1 MNISNP
7 LKNIVFRRLFTAQII
22 ALIGTGLSTIGLSL
36 LAYEMAGSNA
46 GAVLGIALA
55 CKMIAYI
62 FFSPIIGGLVHRF
75 ARKQF
80 MIIMDVSRALIVL
93 FMPFV
98 NEIWHIYLLIF
109 LLNLFSAGFK
119 PVFQAVIPDILNDD
133 KQYGTALSYSRLA
146 YDLEVLLSPTFA
158 GIALLYF
165 SFSSLF
171 ILNSF
176 AFIVSALIIV
186 ITLVPKAKSVERTG
200 NIWNEI
206 TYGVISYLKTPRLR
220 SLLVLYI
227 GIASASSMIIVNTV
241 IYVKDYL
248 GAFDNS
254 TVAIF
259 FALSG
264 LGSMIAALI
273 YPRIATRF
281 QDKTVIQIGIFIIAL
296 GLAFMSLEPKLIPA
310 LICWFFTGMG
320 LSFSQIP
327 VGKIVN
333 MSSNPKD
340 RTAYFS
346 AQFALSHICWFFG
359 YLAAGQLALIFG
371 FSFTAAFLASIVTIC
386 LIYSILFWPIEESVN
401 LKHEHSELIH
411 THSHLH
417 QDEHHK
423 HQHQL
428 ETINKNHEH
437 EHKHESVSHE
447 HPFYIDIH
455 HQNWPKG

>member
-1 MNISNP
+1 MKQNNP
-7 LKNIVFRRLFTAQII
+7 LYNVTFAKLFTAQIV
-22 ALIGTGLSTIGLSL
+22 ALVGTGLSTIGLSL
-36 LAYEMAGSNA
+36 LAYDMSGSNA

-75 ARKQF
+75 ARKKF
-80 MIIMDVSRALIVL
+80 MIIMDIFRALIVL
-93 FMPFV
+93 LMPFV
-98 NEIWHIYLLIF
+98 SEIWHIYILIF

-119 PVFQAVIPDILNDD
+119 PVFQAVIPDILEDE
-133 KQYGTALSYSRLA
+133 KQYGKALSYSRLA
-146 YDLEVLLSPTFA
+146 YDLEVLLSPTLA

-176 AFIVSALIIV
+176 AFVVSAMIIV
-186 ITLVPKAKSVERTG
+186 ITLIPKTMTVERTG
-200 NIWNEI
+200 NLWNEI
-206 TYGVISYLKTPRLR
+206 TFGVVSYLKTPRLR
-220 SLLVLYI
+220 SLLILYV

-248 GAFDNS
+248 GGLDS

-264 LGSMIAALI
+264 AGSMIAALI
-273 YPRIATRF
+273 YPSLSIKLEN
-281 QDKTVIQIGIFIIAL
+281 KTIIQGGVSITAMS
-296 GLAFMSLEPKLIPA
+296 LAIMSLELSMIPS
-310 LICWFFTGMG
+310 LICWFFTGLG
-320 LSFSQIP
+320 LSLSQIP
-327 VGKIVN
+327 AGIIVN

-340 RTAYFS
+340 RTPYFS

-371 FSFTAAFLASIVTIC
+371 FSFTSAFLASIITIC
-386 LIYSILFWPIEESVN
+386 LIYSILFWPKEESTT
-401 LKHEHSELIH
+401 LKHEHKELIH
-411 THSHLH
+411 AHTHLH
-417 QDEHHK
+417 EDEHHK
-423 HQHQL
+423 HHH
-428 ETINKNHEH
+428 EFKNDDKEHEH
-437 EHKHESVSHE
+437 EHKHLLVTHS
-447 HPFYIDIH
+447 HPFNIDIH

>member
-1 MNISNP
+1 MKQNNP
-7 LKNIVFRRLFTAQII
+7 LNNFTFAKLFTAQIV
-22 ALIGTGLSTIGLSL
+22 ALVGTGLSTIGLSL
-36 LAYEMAGSNA
+36 LAYDMSGSNA

-75 ARKQF
+75 ARKKF
-80 MIIMDVSRALIVL
+80 MIVMDIFRALIVL
-93 FMPFV
+93 LMPFV
-98 NEIWHIYLLIF
+98 SEIWHIYILIF

-119 PVFQAVIPDILNDD
+119 PVFQAVIPDILEDE
-133 KQYGTALSYSRLA
+133 KQYGKALSYSRLA
-146 YDLEVLLSPTFA
+146 YDLEVLLSPTLA

-176 AFIVSALIIV
+176 AFVVSAMIIV
-186 ITLVPKAKSVERTG
+186 ITLIPKTKTVERTG
-200 NIWNEI
+200 NLWNEI
-206 TYGVISYLKTPRLR
+206 TFGVVSYLKTPRLR
-220 SLLVLYI
+220 SLLILYV

-248 GAFDNS
+248 GGLDS

-264 LGSMIAALI
+264 SGSMIAALI
-273 YPRIATRF
+273 YPSLSIKLEN
-281 QDKTVIQIGIFIIAL
+281 KTIIQGGVSITAMS
-296 GLAFMSLEPKLIPA
+296 LAIMSLELSMIPS
-310 LICWFFTGMG
+310 LVCWFFTGLG
-320 LSFSQIP
+320 LSLSQIP
-327 VGKIVN
+327 AGIIVN

-371 FSFTAAFLASIVTIC
+371 FSFTSAFLASIITIC
-386 LIYSILFWPIEESVN
+386 LIYSILFWPKEESTT
-401 LKHEHSELIH
+401 LKHEHKELIH
-411 THSHLH
+411 AHTHLH
-417 QDEHHK
+417 EDEHHK
-423 HQHQL
+423 HHH
-428 ETINKNHEH
+428 EFKNDDKEHEH
-437 EHKHESVSHE
+437 EHKHLLVTHS
-447 HPFYIDIH
+447 HPFNIDIH

>member
-1 MNISNP
+1 MHTSNP
-7 LKNIVFRRLFTAQII
+7 LKNITFSRLFTAQII

-36 LAYEMAGSNA
+36 LAYDMAGSNA

-80 MIIMDVSRALIVL
+80 MIVMDVSRASIVL

-133 KQYGTALSYSRLA
+133 KQYGTALAYSRLA
-146 YDLEVLLSPTFA
+146 YDLEVLLSPTLA

-165 SFSSLF
+165 SYSSLF

-176 AFIVSALIIV
+176 AFIVSALIII
-186 ITLVPKAKSVERTG
+186 ITLVPKAKPVERTG
-200 NIWNEI
+200 NVWNEI
-206 TYGVISYLKTPRLR
+206 TYGVISYFKTPRLR
-220 SLLVLYI
+220 SILVLYI

-264 LGSMIAALI
+264 SGSMIAAFI
-273 YPRIATRF
+273 YPKISTRF
-281 QDKTVIQIGIFIIAL
+281 QDKIVIQTGIFIIAL
-296 GLAFMSLEPKLIPA
+296 SLAFMSLEPSLIPA

-327 VGKIVN
+327 IGKIVN

-371 FSFTAAFLASIVTIC
+371 FSFTAAFLASIIAIC
-386 LIYSILFWPIEESVN
+386 LIYSILFWPIEESAI
-401 LKHEHSELIH
+401 LKHEHRELIH
-411 THSHLH
+411 AHSHLH
-417 QDEHHK
+417 QDQHHK
-423 HQHQL
+423 HDHQL
-428 ETINKNHEH
+428 KSSNENHVH
-437 EHKHESVSHE
+437 EHKHDSVTHE

>member
-1 MNISNP
+1 MKQNNP
-7 LKNIVFRRLFTAQII
+7 LNNVTFAKLFTAQIV
-22 ALIGTGLSTIGLSL
+22 ALVGTGLSTIGLSL
-36 LAYEMAGSNA
+36 LAYDMSGSNA

-75 ARKQF
+75 ARKKF
-80 MIIMDVSRALIVL
+80 MIVMDIFRALIVL
-93 FMPFV
+93 LMPFV
-98 NEIWHIYLLIF
+98 SEIWHIYILIF

-119 PVFQAVIPDILNDD
+119 PVFQAVIPDILEDE
-133 KQYGTALSYSRLA
+133 KQSGKALSYSRLA
-146 YDLEVLLSPTFA
+146 YDLEVLLSPTLA

-176 AFIVSALIIV
+176 AFVVSAMIIV
-186 ITLVPKAKSVERTG
+186 ITLIPKTKTVERTG
-200 NIWNEI
+200 NLWNEI
-206 TYGVISYLKTPRLR
+206 TFGVVSYLKTPRLR
-220 SLLVLYI
+220 SLLILYV

-248 GAFDNS
+248 GGLDS

-264 LGSMIAALI
+264 SGSMIAALI
-273 YPRIATRF
+273 YPSLSIKLEN
-281 QDKTVIQIGIFIIAL
+281 KTIIQGGVSITAMS
-296 GLAFMSLEPKLIPA
+296 LAIMSLELSMIPS
-310 LICWFFTGMG
+310 LVCWFFTGLG
-320 LSFSQIP
+320 LSLSQIP
-327 VGKIVN
+327 AGIIVN

-371 FSFTAAFLASIVTIC
+371 FSFTSAFLASIITIC
-386 LIYSILFWPIEESVN
+386 LIYSILFWPKEESTT
-401 LKHEHSELIH
+401 LKHEHKELIH
-411 THSHLH
+411 AHTHLH
-417 QDEHHK
+417 EDEHHK
-423 HQHQL
+423 HHH
-428 ETINKNHEH
+428 EFKNDDKEHEH
-437 EHKHESVSHE
+437 EHKHLLVTHS
-447 HPFYIDIH
+447 HPFNIDIH

>member
-1 MNISNP
+1 MNTSNP
-7 LKNIVFRRLFTAQII
+7 LKNITFSRLFTAQII

-36 LAYEMAGSNA
+36 LAYDMAGSNA
-46 GAVLGIALA
+46 GAVLGTALA

-133 KQYGTALSYSRLA
+133 KQYGTALAYSRLA
-146 YDLEVLLSPTFA
+146 YDLELLLSPTLA

-176 AFIVSALIIV
+176 AFIVSAVIII
-186 ITLVPKAKSVERTG
+186 ITLVPKAKPVERTG

-206 TYGVISYLKTPRLR
+206 TYGVISYFKTPRLR

-227 GIASASSMIIVNTV
+227 AIASASSMIIVNTV

-264 LGSMIAALI
+264 SGSMIAALI
-273 YPRIATRF
+273 YPKISTRF
-281 QDKTVIQIGIFIIAL
+281 QDKTVIQTGILIIAL
-296 GLAFMSLEPKLIPA
+296 SLAFMSFEPSLIPA

-346 AQFALSHICWFFG
+346 AQFALSHISWFFG
-359 YLAAGQLALIFG
+359 YLVAGQLGLIFG
-371 FSFTAAFLASIVTIC
+371 FSFTAAFLASIIAIC
-386 LIYSILFWPIEESVN
+386 LIYSMLFWPIEESTI

-411 THSHLH
+411 AHSHLH

-423 HQHQL
+423 HEHQL
-428 ETINKNHEH
+428 ESKNENHEH
-437 EHKHESVSHE
+437 EHKHESVTHE

>member
-1 MNISNP
+1 MKQNNP
-7 LKNIVFRRLFTAQII
+7 LNNVAFAKLFTAQII
-22 ALIGTGLSTIGLSL
+22 ALVGTGLSTIGLSL
-36 LAYEMAGSNA
+36 LAYDMSGSNA

-75 ARKQF
+75 ARKKF
-80 MIIMDVSRALIVL
+80 MIVMDIFRALIVL
-93 FMPFV
+93 LMPFV
-98 NEIWHIYLLIF
+98 SEIWHIYILIF

-119 PVFQAVIPDILNDD
+119 PVFQAVIPDILEDE
-133 KQYGTALSYSRLA
+133 KQYGKALSYSRLA
-146 YDLEVLLSPTFA
+146 YDLEVLLSPTLA

-176 AFIVSALIIV
+176 AFVVSAMIIV
-186 ITLVPKAKSVERTG
+186 ITLIPKTKTVERTG
-200 NIWNEI
+200 NLWNEI
-206 TYGVISYLKTPRLR
+206 TFGVVSYLKTPRLR
-220 SLLVLYI
+220 SLLILYV

-248 GAFDNS
+248 GGLDS

-264 LGSMIAALI
+264 SGSMIAALI
-273 YPRIATRF
+273 YPSLSIKLEN
-281 QDKTVIQIGIFIIAL
+281 KTIIQGGVSITAMS
-296 GLAFMSLEPKLIPA
+296 LAIMSLELSMIPS
-310 LICWFFTGMG
+310 LVCWFFTGLG
-320 LSFSQIP
+320 LSLSQIP
-327 VGKIVN
+327 AGIIVN

-371 FSFTAAFLASIVTIC
+371 FSFTSAFLASIITIC
-386 LIYSILFWPIEESVN
+386 LIYSILFWPKEESTT
-401 LKHEHSELIH
+401 LKHEHKELIH
-411 THSHLH
+411 AHTHLH
-417 QDEHHK
+417 EDEHHK
-423 HQHQL
+423 HHH
-428 ETINKNHEH
+428 EFKNDDKEHEH
-437 EHKHESVSHE
+437 EHKHLLVTHS
-447 HPFYIDIH
+447 HPFNIDIH

>member
-1 MNISNP
+1 MKQNNP
-7 LKNIVFRRLFTAQII
+7 LNNVAFAKLFTAQII
-22 ALIGTGLSTIGLSL
+22 ALVGTGLSTIGLSL
-36 LAYEMAGSNA
+36 LAYDMSGSNA

-75 ARKQF
+75 ARKKF
-80 MIIMDVSRALIVL
+80 MIIMDIFRALIVL
-93 FMPFV
+93 LMPFV
-98 NEIWHIYLLIF
+98 SEIWHIYILIF

-119 PVFQAVIPDILNDD
+119 PVFQAVIPDILEDE
-133 KQYGTALSYSRLA
+133 KQYGKALSYSRLA
-146 YDLEVLLSPTFA
+146 YDLEVLLSPTLA

-176 AFIVSALIIV
+176 AFVVSAMIIV
-186 ITLVPKAKSVERTG
+186 ITLIPKTKTVERTG
-200 NIWNEI
+200 NLWNEI
-206 TYGVISYLKTPRLR
+206 TFGVVSYLKTPRLR
-220 SLLVLYI
+220 SLLILYV

-248 GAFDNS
+248 GGLDS

-264 LGSMIAALI
+264 SGSMIAALI
-273 YPRIATRF
+273 YPSLSIKLEN
-281 QDKTVIQIGIFIIAL
+281 KTIIQGGVSITAMS
-296 GLAFMSLEPKLIPA
+296 LAIMSLELSMIPS
-310 LICWFFTGMG
+310 LVCWFFTGLG
-320 LSFSQIP
+320 LSLSQIP
-327 VGKIVN
+327 AGIIVN

-371 FSFTAAFLASIVTIC
+371 FSFTSAFLASIITIC
-386 LIYSILFWPIEESVN
+386 LIYSILFWPKEESTT
-401 LKHEHSELIH
+401 LKHEHKELIH
-411 THSHLH
+411 AHTHLH
-417 QDEHHK
+417 EDEHHK
-423 HQHQL
+423 HHH
-428 ETINKNHEH
+428 EFKNDDKEHEH
-437 EHKHESVSHE
+437 EHKHLLVTHS
-447 HPFYIDIH
+447 HPFNIDIH

>member
-1 MNISNP
+1 MHTSNP
-7 LKNIVFRRLFTAQII
+7 LKNITFSRLFTAQII

-36 LAYEMAGSNA
+36 LAYDMAGSNA

-80 MIIMDVSRALIVL
+80 MIVMDVSRASIVL

-133 KQYGTALSYSRLA
+133 KQYGTALAYSRLA
-146 YDLEVLLSPTFA
+146 YDLEVLLSPTLA

-165 SFSSLF
+165 SYSSLF

-176 AFIVSALIIV
+176 AFIVSALIII
-186 ITLVPKAKSVERTG
+186 ITLVPKAKPVERTG

-206 TYGVISYLKTPRLR
+206 TYGVISYFKTPRLR
-220 SLLVLYI
+220 SILVLYI

-264 LGSMIAALI
+264 SGSMIAAFI
-273 YPRIATRF
+273 YPKISTRF
-281 QDKTVIQIGIFIIAL
+281 QDKIVIQTGIFIIAL
-296 GLAFMSLEPKLIPA
+296 SLAFMSLEPSLIPA

-327 VGKIVN
+327 IGKIVN
-333 MSSNPKD
+333 ISSNPKD

-371 FSFTAAFLASIVTIC
+371 FSFTAAFLASIIAIC
-386 LIYSILFWPIEESVN
+386 LIYSILFWPIEESAI
-401 LKHEHSELIH
+401 LKHEHRELIH
-411 THSHLH
+411 AHSHLH
-417 QDEHHK
+417 QDEHHM
-423 HQHQL
+423 HDHQL
-428 ETINKNHEH
+428 KSSNENHEH
-437 EHKHESVSHE
+437 EHKHDSVTHE

-455 HQNWPKG
+455 HQNWPK

>member
-1 MNISNP
+1 
-7 LKNIVFRRLFTAQII
+7 IV
-22 ALIGTGLSTIGLSL
+22 ALVGTGLSTIGLSL
-36 LAYEMAGSNA
+36 LAYDMSGSNA

-75 ARKQF
+75 ARKKF
-80 MIIMDVSRALIVL
+80 MIIMDIFRALIVL
-93 FMPFV
+93 LMPFV
-98 NEIWHIYLLIF
+98 SEIWHIYILIF

-119 PVFQAVIPDILNDD
+119 PVFQAVIPDILEDE
-133 KQYGTALSYSRLA
+133 KQYGKALSYSRLA
-146 YDLEVLLSPTFA
+146 YDLEVLLSPTLA

-176 AFIVSALIIV
+176 AFVVSAMIIV
-186 ITLVPKAKSVERTG
+186 ITLIPKTKTVERTG
-200 NIWNEI
+200 NLWNEI
-206 TYGVISYLKTPRLR
+206 TFGVVSYLKTPRLR
-220 SLLVLYI
+220 SLLILYV

-248 GAFDNS
+248 GGLDS

-264 LGSMIAALI
+264 SGSMIAALI
-273 YPRIATRF
+273 YPSLSIKLEN
-281 QDKTVIQIGIFIIAL
+281 KTIIQGGVSITAMS
-296 GLAFMSLEPKLIPA
+296 LAIMSLELSMIPS
-310 LICWFFTGMG
+310 LVCWFFTGLG
-320 LSFSQIP
+320 LSLSQIP
-327 VGKIVN
+327 AGIIVN

-371 FSFTAAFLASIVTIC
+371 FSFTSAFLASIITIC
-386 LIYSILFWPIEESVN
+386 LIYSILFWPKEESTT
-401 LKHEHSELIH
+401 LKHEHKELIH
-411 THSHLH
+411 AHTHLH
-417 QDEHHK
+417 EDEHHK
-423 HQHQL
+423 HHH
-428 ETINKNHEH
+428 EFKNDDKEHEH
-437 EHKHESVSHE
+437 EHKHLLVTHS
-447 HPFYIDIH
+447 HPFNIDIH

>member
-1 MNISNP
+1 MKQNNP
-7 LKNIVFRRLFTAQII
+7 LNNVTFAKLFTAQIV
-22 ALIGTGLSTIGLSL
+22 ALVGTGLSTIGLSL
-36 LAYEMAGSNA
+36 LAYDMSGSNA

-75 ARKQF
+75 ARKKF
-80 MIIMDVSRALIVL
+80 MIVMDIFRALIVL
-93 FMPFV
+93 LMPFV
-98 NEIWHIYLLIF
+98 SEIWHIYILIF
-109 LLNLFSAGFK
+109 LLKLFSAGFK
-119 PVFQAVIPDILNDD
+119 HVFQAVIPDILEDE
-133 KQYGTALSYSRLA
+133 KQYGKALSYSRLA
-146 YDLEVLLSPTFA
+146 YDLEVLLSPTLA

-176 AFIVSALIIV
+176 AFVVSAMIIV
-186 ITLVPKAKSVERTG
+186 ITLIPKTKTVERTG
-200 NIWNEI
+200 NLWNEI
-206 TYGVISYLKTPRLR
+206 TFGVVSYLKTPRLR
-220 SLLVLYI
+220 SLLILYV

-248 GAFDNS
+248 GGVDS

-264 LGSMIAALI
+264 SGSMIAALI
-273 YPRIATRF
+273 YPSLSIKLEN
-281 QDKTVIQIGIFIIAL
+281 KTIIQGGVSITAMS
-296 GLAFMSLEPKLIPA
+296 LAIMSLELSMIPS
-310 LICWFFTGMG
+310 LVCWFFTGLG
-320 LSFSQIP
+320 LSLSQIP
-327 VGKIVN
+327 AGIIVN

-371 FSFTAAFLASIVTIC
+371 FSFTSAFLASIITIC
-386 LIYSILFWPIEESVN
+386 LIYSILFWPKEESTT
-401 LKHEHSELIH
+401 LKHEHKELIH
-411 THSHLH
+411 AHTHLH
-417 QDEHHK
+417 EDEHHK
-423 HQHQL
+423 HHH
-428 ETINKNHEH
+428 EFKNDDKEHEH
-437 EHKHESVSHE
+437 EHKHLLVTHS
-447 HPFYIDIH
+447 HPFNIDIH

>member
-1 MNISNP
+1 MKQNNP
-7 LKNIVFRRLFTAQII
+7 LNNVTFAKLFTAQIV
-22 ALIGTGLSTIGLSL
+22 ALVGTGLSTIGLSL
-36 LAYEMAGSNA
+36 LAYDMSGSNA

-75 ARKQF
+75 ARKKF
-80 MIIMDVSRALIVL
+80 MIVMDIFRALIVL
-93 FMPFV
+93 LMPFV
-98 NEIWHIYLLIF
+98 SEIWHIYILIF

-119 PVFQAVIPDILNDD
+119 PVFQAVIPDILEDE
-133 KQYGTALSYSRLA
+133 KQYGKALSYSRLA
-146 YDLEVLLSPTFA
+146 YDLEVLLSPTLA

-176 AFIVSALIIV
+176 AFVVSAMIIV
-186 ITLVPKAKSVERTG
+186 ITLIPKTKTVERTG
-200 NIWNEI
+200 NLWNEI
-206 TYGVISYLKTPRLR
+206 TFGVVSYLKTPRLR
-220 SLLVLYI
+220 SLLILYV

-248 GAFDNS
+248 GGVDS

-264 LGSMIAALI
+264 SGSMIAALI
-273 YPRIATRF
+273 YPSLSIKLEN
-281 QDKTVIQIGIFIIAL
+281 KTIIQGGVSITAMS
-296 GLAFMSLEPKLIPA
+296 LAIMSLELSMIPS
-310 LICWFFTGMG
+310 LICWFFTGLG
-320 LSFSQIP
+320 LSLSQIP
-327 VGKIVN
+327 AGIIVN

-371 FSFTAAFLASIVTIC
+371 FSFTSAFLASIITIC
-386 LIYSILFWPIEESVN
+386 LIYSILFWPKEESTT
-401 LKHEHSELIH
+401 LKHEHKELIH
-411 THSHLH
+411 AHTHLH
-417 QDEHHK
+417 EDEHHK
-423 HQHQL
+423 HHH
-428 ETINKNHEH
+428 EFKNDGKEHEH
-437 EHKHESVSHE
+437 EHKHLLVTHS
-447 HPFYIDIH
+447 HPFNIDIH

>member
-1 MNISNP
+1 MKQNNP
-7 LKNIVFRRLFTAQII
+7 LNNVTFAKLFTAQIV
-22 ALIGTGLSTIGLSL
+22 ALVGTGLSTIGLSL
-36 LAYEMAGSNA
+36 LAYDMSGSNA

-75 ARKQF
+75 ARKKF
-80 MIIMDVSRALIVL
+80 MIIMDIFRALIVL
-93 FMPFV
+93 LMPFV
-98 NEIWHIYLLIF
+98 SEIWHIYILIF

-119 PVFQAVIPDILNDD
+119 PVFQAVIPDILEDE
-133 KQYGTALSYSRLA
+133 KQYGKALSYSRLA
-146 YDLEVLLSPTFA
+146 YDLEVLLSPTLA

-176 AFIVSALIIV
+176 AFVVSAMIIV
-186 ITLVPKAKSVERTG
+186 ITLIPKTKTVERTG
-200 NIWNEI
+200 NLWNEI
-206 TYGVISYLKTPRLR
+206 TFGVVSYLKTPRLR
-220 SLLVLYI
+220 SLLILYV

-248 GAFDNS
+248 GGLDS

-264 LGSMIAALI
+264 SGSMIAALI
-273 YPRIATRF
+273 YPSLSIKLEN
-281 QDKTVIQIGIFIIAL
+281 KTIIQGGVSITAMS
-296 GLAFMSLEPKLIPA
+296 LAIMSLELSMIPS
-310 LICWFFTGMG
+310 LICWFFTGLG
-320 LSFSQIP
+320 LSLSQIP
-327 VGKIVN
+327 AGIIVN

-371 FSFTAAFLASIVTIC
+371 FSFTSAFLASIITIC
-386 LIYSILFWPIEESVN
+386 LIYSILFWPKEESTT
-401 LKHEHSELIH
+401 LKHEHKELIH
-411 THSHLH
+411 AHTHLH
-417 QDEHHK
+417 EDEHHK
-423 HQHQL
+423 HHH
-428 ETINKNHEH
+428 EFKNDDKEHEH
-437 EHKHESVSHE
+437 EHKHLLVTHS
-447 HPFYIDIH
+447 HPFNIDIH

>member
-1 MNISNP
+1 MKQNNP
-7 LKNIVFRRLFTAQII
+7 LNNVTFAKLFTAQIV
-22 ALIGTGLSTIGLSL
+22 ALVGTGLSTIGLSL
-36 LAYEMAGSNA
+36 LAYDMSGSNA

-75 ARKQF
+75 ARKKF
-80 MIIMDVSRALIVL
+80 MIIMDIFRALIVL
-93 FMPFV
+93 LMPFV
-98 NEIWHIYLLIF
+98 SEIWHIYILIF

-119 PVFQAVIPDILNDD
+119 PVFQAVIPDILEDE
-133 KQYGTALSYSRLA
+133 KQYGKALSYSRLA
-146 YDLEVLLSPTFA
+146 YDLEVLLSPTLA

-176 AFIVSALIIV
+176 AFVVSAMIIV
-186 ITLVPKAKSVERTG
+186 ITLIPKTKTVERTG
-200 NIWNEI
+200 NLWNEI
-206 TYGVISYLKTPRLR
+206 TFGVVSYLKTPRLR
-220 SLLVLYI
+220 SLLILYV

-248 GAFDNS
+248 GGVDS

-264 LGSMIAALI
+264 SGSMIAALI
-273 YPRIATRF
+273 YPSLSIKLEN
-281 QDKTVIQIGIFIIAL
+281 KTIIQGGVSITAMS
-296 GLAFMSLEPKLIPA
+296 LAIMSLELSMIPS
-310 LICWFFTGMG
+310 LVCWFFTGLG
-320 LSFSQIP
+320 LSLSQIP
-327 VGKIVN
+327 AGIIVN

-371 FSFTAAFLASIVTIC
+371 FSFTSAFLASIITIC
-386 LIYSILFWPIEESVN
+386 LIYSILFWPKEESTT
-401 LKHEHSELIH
+401 LKHEHKELIH
-411 THSHLH
+411 AHTHLH
-417 QDEHHK
+417 EDEHHK
-423 HQHQL
+423 HHH
-428 ETINKNHEH
+428 EFKNDDKEHEH
-437 EHKHESVSHE
+437 EHKHLLVTHS
-447 HPFYIDIH
+447 HPFNIDIH

>member
-1 MNISNP
+1 MKQNNP
-7 LKNIVFRRLFTAQII
+7 LNNVTFAKLFTAQIV
-22 ALIGTGLSTIGLSL
+22 ALVGTGLSTIGLSL
-36 LAYEMAGSNA
+36 LAYDMSGSNA

-75 ARKQF
+75 ARKKF
-80 MIIMDVSRALIVL
+80 MIVMDIFRALIVL
-93 FMPFV
+93 LMPFV
-98 NEIWHIYLLIF
+98 SEIWHIYILIF

-119 PVFQAVIPDILNDD
+119 PVFQAVIPDILEDE
-133 KQYGTALSYSRLA
+133 KQYGKALSYSRLA
-146 YDLEVLLSPTFA
+146 YDLEVLLSPTLA

-176 AFIVSALIIV
+176 AFVVSAMIIV
-186 ITLVPKAKSVERTG
+186 ITLIPKTKTVERTG
-200 NIWNEI
+200 NLWNEI
-206 TYGVISYLKTPRLR
+206 TFGVVSYLKTPRLR
-220 SLLVLYI
+220 SLLILYV

-248 GAFDNS
+248 GGVDS

-264 LGSMIAALI
+264 SGSMIAALI
-273 YPRIATRF
+273 YPSLSIKLEN
-281 QDKTVIQIGIFIIAL
+281 KTIIQGGVSITAMS
-296 GLAFMSLEPKLIPA
+296 LAIMSLELSMIPS
-310 LICWFFTGMG
+310 LICWFFTGLG
-320 LSFSQIP
+320 LSLSQIP
-327 VGKIVN
+327 AGIIVN

-371 FSFTAAFLASIVTIC
+371 FSFTSAFLASIITIC
-386 LIYSILFWPIEESVN
+386 LIYSILFWPKEESTT
-401 LKHEHSELIH
+401 LKHEHKELIH
-411 THSHLH
+411 AHTHLH
-417 QDEHHK
+417 EDEHHK
-423 HQHQL
+423 HHH
-428 ETINKNHEH
+428 EFKNDDKEHEH
-437 EHKHESVSHE
+437 EHKHLLVTHS
-447 HPFYIDIH
+447 HPFNIDIH

>member
-1 MNISNP
+1 MKQNNP
-7 LKNIVFRRLFTAQII
+7 LNNVTFAKLFTAQIV
-22 ALIGTGLSTIGLSL
+22 ALVGTGLSTIGLSL
-36 LAYEMAGSNA
+36 LAYDMSGSNA

-75 ARKQF
+75 ARKKF
-80 MIIMDVSRALIVL
+80 MIVMDIFRALIVL
-93 FMPFV
+93 LMPFV
-98 NEIWHIYLLIF
+98 SEIWHIYILIF

-119 PVFQAVIPDILNDD
+119 PVFQAVIPDILEDE
-133 KQYGTALSYSRLA
+133 KQYGKALSYSRLA
-146 YDLEVLLSPTFA
+146 YDLEVLLSPTLA

-176 AFIVSALIIV
+176 AFVVSAMIIV
-186 ITLVPKAKSVERTG
+186 ITLIPKTKTVERTG
-200 NIWNEI
+200 NLWNEI
-206 TYGVISYLKTPRLR
+206 TFGVVSYLKTPRLR
-220 SLLVLYI
+220 SLLILYV

-248 GAFDNS
+248 GGLDS

-264 LGSMIAALI
+264 SGSMIAALI
-273 YPRIATRF
+273 YPSLSIKLEN
-281 QDKTVIQIGIFIIAL
+281 KTIIQGGVSITAMS
-296 GLAFMSLEPKLIPA
+296 LAIMSLELSMIPS
-310 LICWFFTGMG
+310 LVCWFFTGLG
-320 LSFSQIP
+320 LSLSQIP
-327 VGKIVN
+327 AGIIVN

-371 FSFTAAFLASIVTIC
+371 FSFTSAFLASIITIC
-386 LIYSILFWPIEESVN
+386 LIYSILFWPKEESTT
-401 LKHEHSELIH
+401 LKHEHKELIH
-411 THSHLH
+411 AHTHLH
-417 QDEHHK
+417 EDEHHK
-423 HQHQL
+423 HHH
-428 ETINKNHEH
+428 EFKNDDKEHEH
-437 EHKHESVSHE
+437 EHKHLLVTHS
-447 HPFYIDIH
+447 HPFNIDIH

>member
-1 MNISNP
+1 MHTSNP
-7 LKNIVFRRLFTAQII
+7 LKNITFSRLFTAQII

-36 LAYEMAGSNA
+36 LAYDMAGSNA

-80 MIIMDVSRALIVL
+80 MIVMDVSRASIVL

-133 KQYGTALSYSRLA
+133 KQYGTALAYSRLA
-146 YDLEVLLSPTFA
+146 YDLEVLLSPTLA

-165 SFSSLF
+165 SYSSLF

-176 AFIVSALIIV
+176 AFIVSALIII
-186 ITLVPKAKSVERTG
+186 ITLVPKAKPVERTG

-206 TYGVISYLKTPRLR
+206 TYGVISYFKTPRLR
-220 SLLVLYI
+220 SILVLYI

-264 LGSMIAALI
+264 SGSMIAAFI
-273 YPRIATRF
+273 YPKISTRF
-281 QDKTVIQIGIFIIAL
+281 QDKIVIQTGIFIIAL
-296 GLAFMSLEPKLIPA
+296 SLAFMSLEPSLIPA

-320 LSFSQIP
+320 LSFSCLLYT
-327 VGKIVN
+327 
-333 MSSNPKD
+333 SD
-340 RTAYFS
+340 
-346 AQFALSHICWFFG
+346 
-359 YLAAGQLALIFG
+359 AA
-371 FSFTAAFLASIVTIC
+371 
-386 LIYSILFWPIEESVN
+386 
-401 LKHEHSELIH
+401 
-411 THSHLH
+411 
-417 QDEHHK
+417 DE
-423 HQHQL
+423 
-428 ETINKNHEH
+428 
-437 EHKHESVSHE
+437 
-447 HPFYIDIH
+447 
-455 HQNWPKG
+455 

>member
-1 MNISNP
+1 MKQNNP
-7 LKNIVFRRLFTAQII
+7 LNNVTFAKLFTAQIV
-22 ALIGTGLSTIGLSL
+22 ALVGTGLSTIGLSL
-36 LAYEMAGSNA
+36 LAYDMSGSNA

-75 ARKQF
+75 ARKKF
-80 MIIMDVSRALIVL
+80 MIVMDIFRALIVL
-93 FMPFV
+93 LMPFV
-98 NEIWHIYLLIF
+98 SEIWHIYILIF

-119 PVFQAVIPDILNDD
+119 PVFQAVIPDILEDE
-133 KQYGTALSYSRLA
+133 KQYGKALSYSRLA
-146 YDLEVLLSPTFA
+146 YDLEVLLSPTLA

-176 AFIVSALIIV
+176 AFVVSAMIIV
-186 ITLVPKAKSVERTG
+186 ITLIPKTKTVERTG
-200 NIWNEI
+200 NLWNEI
-206 TYGVISYLKTPRLR
+206 TFGVVSYLKTPRLR
-220 SLLVLYI
+220 SLLILYV

-248 GAFDNS
+248 GGLDS

-264 LGSMIAALI
+264 SGSMIAALI
-273 YPRIATRF
+273 YPSLSIKLEN
-281 QDKTVIQIGIFIIAL
+281 KTIIQGGVSITAMS
-296 GLAFMSLEPKLIPA
+296 LAIMSLELSMIPS
-310 LICWFFTGMG
+310 LICWFFTGLG
-320 LSFSQIP
+320 LSLSQIP
-327 VGKIVN
+327 AGIIVN

-371 FSFTAAFLASIVTIC
+371 FSFTSAFLASIITIC
-386 LIYSILFWPIEESVN
+386 LIYSILFWPKEESTT
-401 LKHEHSELIH
+401 LKHEHKELIH
-411 THSHLH
+411 AHTHLH
-417 QDEHHK
+417 EDEHHK
-423 HQHQL
+423 HHH
-428 ETINKNHEH
+428 EFKNDDKEHEH
-437 EHKHESVSHE
+437 EHKHLLVTHS
-447 HPFYIDIH
+447 HPFNIDIH

>member
-1 MNISNP
+1 MKQNNP
-7 LKNIVFRRLFTAQII
+7 LNNVTFAKLFTAQIV
-22 ALIGTGLSTIGLSL
+22 ALVGTGLSTIGLSL
-36 LAYEMAGSNA
+36 LAYDMSGSNA

-75 ARKQF
+75 ARKKF
-80 MIIMDVSRALIVL
+80 MIIMDIFRALIVL
-93 FMPFV
+93 LMPFV
-98 NEIWHIYLLIF
+98 SEIWHIYILIF

-119 PVFQAVIPDILNDD
+119 PVFQAVIPDILEDE
-133 KQYGTALSYSRLA
+133 KQYGKALSYSRLA
-146 YDLEVLLSPTFA
+146 YDLEVLLSPTLA

-176 AFIVSALIIV
+176 AFVVSAMIIV
-186 ITLVPKAKSVERTG
+186 ITLIPKTKTVERTG
-200 NIWNEI
+200 NLWNEI
-206 TYGVISYLKTPRLR
+206 TFGVVSYLKTPRLR
-220 SLLVLYI
+220 SLLILYV

-248 GAFDNS
+248 GGLDS

-264 LGSMIAALI
+264 SGSMIAALI
-273 YPRIATRF
+273 YPSLSIKLEN
-281 QDKTVIQIGIFIIAL
+281 KTIIQGGVSITAMS
-296 GLAFMSLEPKLIPA
+296 LAIMSLELSMIPS
-310 LICWFFTGMG
+310 LVCWFFTGLG
-320 LSFSQIP
+320 LSLSQIP
-327 VGKIVN
+327 AGIIVN

-371 FSFTAAFLASIVTIC
+371 FSFTSAFLASIITIC
-386 LIYSILFWPIEESVN
+386 LIYSILFWPKEESTT
-401 LKHEHSELIH
+401 LKHEHKELIH
-411 THSHLH
+411 AHTHLH
-417 QDEHHK
+417 EDEHHK
-423 HQHQL
+423 HHH
-428 ETINKNHEH
+428 EFKNDDKEHEH
-437 EHKHESVSHE
+437 EHKHLLVTHS
-447 HPFYIDIH
+447 HPFNIDIH

>member
-1 MNISNP
+1 MKQNNP
-7 LKNIVFRRLFTAQII
+7 LNNVAFAKLFTAQII
-22 ALIGTGLSTIGLSL
+22 ALVGTGLSTIGLSL
-36 LAYEMAGSNA
+36 LAYDMSGSNA

-75 ARKQF
+75 ARKKF
-80 MIIMDVSRALIVL
+80 MIVMDIFRALIVL
-93 FMPFV
+93 LMPFV
-98 NEIWHIYLLIF
+98 SEIWHIYILIF

-119 PVFQAVIPDILNDD
+119 PVFQAVIPDILEDE
-133 KQYGTALSYSRLA
+133 KQYGKALSYSRLA
-146 YDLEVLLSPTFA
+146 YDLEVLLSPTLA

-176 AFIVSALIIV
+176 AFVVSAMIIV
-186 ITLVPKAKSVERTG
+186 ITLIPKTKTVERTG
-200 NIWNEI
+200 NLWNEI
-206 TYGVISYLKTPRLR
+206 TFGVVSYLKTPRLR
-220 SLLVLYI
+220 SLLILYV

-248 GAFDNS
+248 GGLDS

-264 LGSMIAALI
+264 SGSMIAALI
-273 YPRIATRF
+273 YPSLSIKLEN
-281 QDKTVIQIGIFIIAL
+281 KTIIQGGVSITAMS
-296 GLAFMSLEPKLIPA
+296 LAIMSLELSMIPS
-310 LICWFFTGMG
+310 LICWFFTGLG
-320 LSFSQIP
+320 LSLSQIP
-327 VGKIVN
+327 AGIIVN

-371 FSFTAAFLASIVTIC
+371 FSFTSAFLASIITIC
-386 LIYSILFWPIEESVN
+386 LIYSILFWPKEESTT
-401 LKHEHSELIH
+401 LKHEHKELIH
-411 THSHLH
+411 AHTHLH
-417 QDEHHK
+417 EDEHHK
-423 HQHQL
+423 HHH
-428 ETINKNHEH
+428 EFKNDDKEHEH
-437 EHKHESVSHE
+437 EHKHLLVTHS
-447 HPFYIDIH
+447 HPFNIDIH

>member
-1 MNISNP
+1 MNTNNP
-7 LKNIVFRRLFTAQII
+7 LSNNTFRKLFTAQII
-22 ALIGTGLSTIGLSL
+22 ALVGTGLSTIGLSL
-36 LAYEMAGSNA
+36 LAYDMAGSNA

-80 MIIMDVSRALIVL
+80 MIMMDVSRALIVL

-133 KQYGTALSYSRLA
+133 KQYGKALSYSRLA
-146 YDLEVLLSPTFA
+146 YDLEVLLSPTLA

-171 ILNSF
+171 VLNSF
-176 AFIVSALIIV
+176 AFIVSALIII
-186 ITLVPKAKSVERTG
+186 ITLVPKAKPVERTG
-200 NIWNEI
+200 SAWNEI
-206 TYGVISYLKTPRLR
+206 TFGVVSYFKTPRLR
-220 SLLVLYI
+220 AILVLYI

-241 IYVKDYL
+241 VYVKDYL
-248 GAFDNS
+248 GAFDNTS
-254 TVAIF
+254 VAIF

-264 LGSMIAALI
+264 LGSMIAAFI
-273 YPRIATRF
+273 YPKISTRIE
-281 QDKTVIQIGIFIIAL
+281 DKIVIQTGMFIIAL
-296 GLAFMSLEPKLIPA
+296 SLAFMSLEPSFIPA

-371 FSFTAAFLASIVTIC
+371 FSFTASFLASIIAIC
-386 LIYSILFWPIEESVN
+386 LIYSVLFWPNEESSI

-411 THSHLH
+411 AHSHLH
-417 QDEHHK
+417 EDEHHK
-423 HQHQL
+423 HTHQL
-428 ETINKNHEH
+428 ENNNENH
-437 EHKHESVSHE
+437 EHKHKHASVTHE

>member
-1 MNISNP
+1 MKQNNP
-7 LKNIVFRRLFTAQII
+7 LNNVAFAKLFTAQII
-22 ALIGTGLSTIGLSL
+22 ALVGTGLSTIGLSL
-36 LAYEMAGSNA
+36 LAYDMSGSNA

-75 ARKQF
+75 ARKKF
-80 MIIMDVSRALIVL
+80 MIIMDIFRALIVL
-93 FMPFV
+93 LMPFV
-98 NEIWHIYLLIF
+98 SEIWHIYILIF

-119 PVFQAVIPDILNDD
+119 PVFQAVIPDILEDE
-133 KQYGTALSYSRLA
+133 KQYGKALSYSRLA
-146 YDLEVLLSPTFA
+146 YDLEVLLSPTLA

-176 AFIVSALIIV
+176 AFVVSAMIIV
-186 ITLVPKAKSVERTG
+186 ITLIPKTKTVERTG
-200 NIWNEI
+200 NLWNEI
-206 TYGVISYLKTPRLR
+206 TFGVVSYLKTPRLR
-220 SLLVLYI
+220 SLLILYV

-248 GAFDNS
+248 GGLDS

-264 LGSMIAALI
+264 SGSMIAALI
-273 YPRIATRF
+273 YPSLSIKLEN
-281 QDKTVIQIGIFIIAL
+281 KTIIQGGVSITAMS
-296 GLAFMSLEPKLIPA
+296 LAIMSLELSMIPS
-310 LICWFFTGMG
+310 LICWFFTGLG
-320 LSFSQIP
+320 LSLSQIP
-327 VGKIVN
+327 AGIIVN

-371 FSFTAAFLASIVTIC
+371 FSFTSAFLASIITIC
-386 LIYSILFWPIEESVN
+386 LIYSILFWPKEESTT
-401 LKHEHSELIH
+401 LKHEHKELIH
-411 THSHLH
+411 AHTHLH
-417 QDEHHK
+417 EDEHHK
-423 HQHQL
+423 HHH
-428 ETINKNHEH
+428 EFKNDDKEHEH
-437 EHKHESVSHE
+437 EHKHLLVTHS
-447 HPFYIDIH
+447 HPFNIDIH

>member
-1 MNISNP
+1 MNTLNP
-7 LKNIVFRRLFTAQII
+7 LKNITFRRLFTAQII

-36 LAYEMAGSNA
+36 LAYDMAGSNA

-55 CKMIAYI
+55 FKMIAYI

-133 KQYGTALSYSRLA
+133 KQYGTALAYSRLA
-146 YDLEVLLSPTFA
+146 YDLELLLSPTLA

-176 AFIVSALIIV
+176 AFIVSAVIII
-186 ITLVPKAKSVERTG
+186 ITLVPKAKPVERTG

-206 TYGVISYLKTPRLR
+206 TYGVISYFKTPRLR

-227 GIASASSMIIVNTV
+227 AIASASSMIIVNTV

-273 YPRIATRF
+273 YPKISIRF
-281 QDKTVIQIGIFIIAL
+281 QDKTVIQTGIFIIAL
-296 GLAFMSLEPKLIPA
+296 SLAFMSFEPSLIPA

-333 MSSNPKD
+333 MSSNPND

-359 YLAAGQLALIFG
+359 YLVAGQLALIFG
-371 FSFTAAFLASIVTIC
+371 FSFTAAFLASIIAIC
-386 LIYSILFWPIEESVN
+386 LIYSMLFWPIEESTS

-411 THSHLH
+411 AHSHLH

-423 HQHQL
+423 HGHQL
-428 ETINKNHEH
+428 ESKNENHEH
-437 EHKHESVSHE
+437 EHKHDSVTHE

>member
-1 MNISNP
+1 MKQNNP
-7 LKNIVFRRLFTAQII
+7 LYNVTFAKLFTAQIV
-22 ALIGTGLSTIGLSL
+22 ALVGTGLSTIGLSL
-36 LAYEMAGSNA
+36 LAYDMSGSNA

-75 ARKQF
+75 ARKKF
-80 MIIMDVSRALIVL
+80 MIVMDIFRALIVL
-93 FMPFV
+93 LMPFV
-98 NEIWHIYLLIF
+98 SEIWHIYILIF

-119 PVFQAVIPDILNDD
+119 PVFQAVIPDILEDE
-133 KQYGTALSYSRLA
+133 KQYGKALSYSRLA
-146 YDLEVLLSPTFA
+146 YDLEVLLSPTLA

-176 AFIVSALIIV
+176 AFVVSAMIIV
-186 ITLVPKAKSVERTG
+186 ITLIPKTKTVERTG
-200 NIWNEI
+200 NLWNEI
-206 TYGVISYLKTPRLR
+206 TFGVVSYLKTPRLR
-220 SLLVLYI
+220 SLLILYV

-248 GAFDNS
+248 GGVDS

-264 LGSMIAALI
+264 SGSMIAALI
-273 YPRIATRF
+273 YPSLSIKLEN
-281 QDKTVIQIGIFIIAL
+281 KTIIQGGVSITAMS
-296 GLAFMSLEPKLIPA
+296 LAIMSLELSMIPS
-310 LICWFFTGMG
+310 LVCWFFTGLG
-320 LSFSQIP
+320 LSLSQIP
-327 VGKIVN
+327 AGIIVN

-371 FSFTAAFLASIVTIC
+371 FSFTSAFLASIITIC
-386 LIYSILFWPIEESVN
+386 LIYSILFWPKEESTT
-401 LKHEHSELIH
+401 LKHEHKELIH
-411 THSHLH
+411 AHTHLH
-417 QDEHHK
+417 EDEHHK
-423 HQHQL
+423 HHH
-428 ETINKNHEH
+428 EFKNDDKEHEH
-437 EHKHESVSHE
+437 EHKHLLVTHS
-447 HPFYIDIH
+447 HPFNIDIH

>member
-1 MNISNP
+1 MKQNNP
-7 LKNIVFRRLFTAQII
+7 LNNVAFAKLFTAQIV
-22 ALIGTGLSTIGLSL
+22 ALVGTGLSTIGLSL
-36 LAYEMAGSNA
+36 LAYDMSGSNA

-75 ARKQF
+75 ARKKF
-80 MIIMDVSRALIVL
+80 MIVMDIFRALIVL
-93 FMPFV
+93 LMPFV
-98 NEIWHIYLLIF
+98 SEIWHIYILIF

-119 PVFQAVIPDILNDD
+119 PVFQAVIPDILEDE
-133 KQYGTALSYSRLA
+133 KQYGKALSYSRLA
-146 YDLEVLLSPTFA
+146 YDLEVLLSPTLA

-176 AFIVSALIIV
+176 AFVVSAMIIV
-186 ITLVPKAKSVERTG
+186 ITLIPKTKTVERTG
-200 NIWNEI
+200 NLWNEI
-206 TYGVISYLKTPRLR
+206 TFGVVSYLKTPRLR
-220 SLLVLYI
+220 SLLILYV

-248 GAFDNS
+248 GGLDS

-264 LGSMIAALI
+264 SGSMIAALI
-273 YPRIATRF
+273 YPSLSIKLEN
-281 QDKTVIQIGIFIIAL
+281 KTIIQGGVSITAMS
-296 GLAFMSLEPKLIPA
+296 LAIMSLELSMIPS
-310 LICWFFTGMG
+310 LVCWFFTGLG
-320 LSFSQIP
+320 LSLSQIP
-327 VGKIVN
+327 AGIIVN

-371 FSFTAAFLASIVTIC
+371 FSFTSAFLASIITIC
-386 LIYSILFWPIEESVN
+386 LIYSILFWPKEESTT
-401 LKHEHSELIH
+401 LKHEHKELIH
-411 THSHLH
+411 AHTHLH
-417 QDEHHK
+417 EDEHHK
-423 HQHQL
+423 HHH
-428 ETINKNHEH
+428 EFKNDDKEHEH
-437 EHKHESVSHE
+437 EHKHLLVTHS
-447 HPFYIDIH
+447 HPFNIDIH

>member
-1 MNISNP
+1 MKQNNP
-7 LKNIVFRRLFTAQII
+7 LNNVTFAKLFTAQIV
-22 ALIGTGLSTIGLSL
+22 ALVGTGLSTIGLSL
-36 LAYEMAGSNA
+36 LAYDMSGSNA

-75 ARKQF
+75 ARKKF
-80 MIIMDVSRALIVL
+80 MIVMDIFRALIVL
-93 FMPFV
+93 LMPFV
-98 NEIWHIYLLIF
+98 SEIWHIYILIF

-119 PVFQAVIPDILNDD
+119 PVFQAVIPDILEDE
-133 KQYGTALSYSRLA
+133 KQYGKALSYSRLA
-146 YDLEVLLSPTFA
+146 YDLEVLLSPTLA

-176 AFIVSALIIV
+176 AFVVSAMIIV
-186 ITLVPKAKSVERTG
+186 ITLIPKTKTVERTG
-200 NIWNEI
+200 NLWNEI
-206 TYGVISYLKTPRLR
+206 TFGVVSYLKTPRLR
-220 SLLVLYI
+220 SLLILYV

-248 GAFDNS
+248 GGVDS

-264 LGSMIAALI
+264 SGSMIAALI
-273 YPRIATRF
+273 YPSLSIKLEN
-281 QDKTVIQIGIFIIAL
+281 KTIIQGGVSITAMS
-296 GLAFMSLEPKLIPA
+296 LAIMSLELSMIPS
-310 LICWFFTGMG
+310 LVCWFFTGLG
-320 LSFSQIP
+320 LSLSQIP
-327 VGKIVN
+327 AGIIVN

-371 FSFTAAFLASIVTIC
+371 FSFTSAFLASIITIC
-386 LIYSILFWPIEESVN
+386 LIYSILFWPKEESTT
-401 LKHEHSELIH
+401 LKHEHKELIH
-411 THSHLH
+411 AHTHLH
-417 QDEHHK
+417 EDEHHK
-423 HQHQL
+423 HHH
-428 ETINKNHEH
+428 EFKNDDKEHEH
-437 EHKHESVSHE
+437 EHKHLLVTHS
-447 HPFYIDIH
+447 HPFNIDIH